1 MSAQAAPAEA
11 LPRRVMAMG
20 LPGTGVL
27 TPAVGPGWRP
37 DHPELVARLAEP
49 APKATQARPGKR
61 AVGCRSAGRIQVI
74 PGGSPAR
81 SGSPY
86 LKNHS
91 SRVRVRRRPFY
102 SRVAALISVKSFFR
116 GEGTTGVIL
125 FRKVWF
131 HWVFGSMV
139 DALAAGFRPRES

>member
-49 APKATQARPGKR
+49 APKATQARPGEQ
-61 AVGCRSAGRIQVI
+61 AVGCRSAGRIHVI

-86 LKNHS
+86 LN
-91 SRVRVRRRPFY
+91 
-102 SRVAALISVKSFFR
+102 KSFFR
-116 GEGTTGVIL
+116 GEGTTGVII